1 MNTKNNILDKLVG
14 ILIKGKN
21 INLNYFLII
30 ILISSN
36 IVVLL
41 LDLIACIF
49 HFIPVI
55 SGVIVACTVFVMWT
69 CCLLE
74 YRRDKNSP
82 KVRYIYASFMFLGIM
97 EITFLLGYD
106 IFYSVSYVIPL
117 LFVVF
122 LDIKL
127 IIFISTYVV
136 LINIGS
142 TIKNLVTGYMQTGDK
157 IEVDEIVFMLVQNST
172 TICFVL
178 VLVGVAYI
186 IKKMNEIKVSE
197 IEEVSDNNAKL
208 LDNVLKAAEKVKE
221 NASKGTQ
228 YMDDLNKLSE
238 DSFNIFTE
246 IASGNEENTER
257 VEKQSEMSTHIT
269 ELIDKVVSN
278 TEIAKSTTE
287 TSIKELGK
295 SKKLMGELKEQSS
308 QIINT
313 NNDVLKSLEAF
324 IQSAKKVR
332 NITEGIAEISDETNL
347 LSLNATIESAR
358 AGEAGKGFAVVAEHI
373 RRLAVLTGE
382 FTGDIEKIVNALES
396 NAQGTQSVIEEVI
409 KSIENENETIDTTV
423 SQFETM
429 ENDMKNLEYN
439 MGSIYE
445 STSEVVTYNKGI
457 MEHIEQL
464 SASTE
469 ELAKFTKEAMDKSKE
484 NVIKTN
490 NTKDVI
496 DELEMVVGNLV
507 SN

>member
-1 MNTKNNILDKLVG
+1 
-14 ILIKGKN
+14 
-21 INLNYFLII
+21 
-30 ILISSN
+30 
-36 IVVLL
+36 
-41 LDLIACIF
+41 
-49 HFIPVI
+49 
-55 SGVIVACTVFVMWT
+55 
-69 CCLLE
+69 
-74 YRRDKNSP
+74 
-82 KVRYIYASFMFLGIM
+82 
-97 EITFLLGYD
+97 
-106 IFYSVSYVIPL
+106 
-117 LFVVF
+117 
-122 LDIKL
+122 
-127 IIFISTYVV
+127 
-136 LINIGS
+136 
-142 TIKNLVTGYMQTGDK
+142 
-157 IEVDEIVFMLVQNST
+157 MLVQNST

-445 STSEVVTYNKGI
+445 STSEVVTYNKGV